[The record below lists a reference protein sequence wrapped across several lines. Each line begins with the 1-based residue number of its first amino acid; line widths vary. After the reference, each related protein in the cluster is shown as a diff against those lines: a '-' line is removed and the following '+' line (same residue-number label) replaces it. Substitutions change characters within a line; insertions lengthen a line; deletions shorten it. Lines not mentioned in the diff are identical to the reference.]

1 MVWLIGTVM
10 LLLLVLLIS
19 NRWPANLI
27 FFGATMIFFFAGLL
41 STQDLLRAFT
51 NETLLGLILL
61 LLVSNVVEKTYFLPW
76 LSQNLL
82 NGKNI
87 QSFLAKLAAF
97 SMLFSSHLNN
107 TAVVAT
113 LMGTVKVNRNFA
125 ASKLLIPLSYAAI
138 IGGTLTLV
146 GTSTNLI
153 VSSFALDAGL
163 PPIAFY
169 DFAYVGLPISLL
181 GFFYL
186 ILVVPRLL
194 PDRGVNNSSRDGK
207 YFLEASIS
215 PDSRLIGRSVTA
227 NGLRNLDNLYLAE
240 IVRGDRL
247 ISPVMP
253 EEILQPNDGL
263 IFTGDVSQISELR
276 KFNGLRIL
284 DHIDAIA
291 RSTLQEVIIKH
302 DAPVIGRRVK
312 DLNFRTRFD
321 AVVVGVRRGENKLP
335 GKIGPM
341 ILQPGDNLILAVG
354 KEFQKHDNLRQNFIF
369 IKPIESDEY
378 LNYRESWLTLGIF
391 LSGLGLT
398 ALGIISLFKSML
410 GALLIYLI
418 LGYLPRKNIRKHA
431 NLGLLIMI
439 GSSLAIARVLQ
450 DYGLAQALAQG
461 IVQVFGDQAP
471 LGALVGIYLATLVLT
486 ELVTNNAAAAIIFPI
501 ALSTAQQLEVSPMSF
516 VMVVAYA
523 ASASFLTPIGYQTN
537 TMVYSL
543 GQYQFKDYFRSGLG
557 LTILYAVLV
566 ISLVP
571 KFFPF

>member
-1 MVWLIGTVM
+1 
-10 LLLLVLLIS
+10 
-19 NRWPANLI
+19 
-27 FFGATMIFFFAGLL
+27 LL
-41 STQDLLRAFT
+41 S
-51 NETLLGLILL
+51 
-61 LLVSNVVEKTYFLPW
+61 
-76 LSQNLL
+76 
-82 NGKNI
+82 
-87 QSFLAKLAAF
+87 
-97 SMLFSSHLNN
+97 
-107 TAVVAT
+107 
-113 LMGTVKVNRNFA
+113 FA
-125 ASKLLIPLSYAAI
+125 
-138 IGGTLTLV
+138 
-146 GTSTNLI
+146 
-153 VSSFALDAGL
+153 
-163 PPIAFY
+163 
-169 DFAYVGLPISLL
+169 
-181 GFFYL
+181 YL
-186 ILVVPRLL
+186 ILVVPKLL
-194 PDRGVNNSSRDGK
+194 PDRGLDNSSRNGK

-227 NGLRNLDNLYLAE
+227 NGLRNLDSLYLAE

-276 KFNGLRIL
+276 KFDGLRIL

-291 RSTLQEVIIKH
+291 RSTLQEVVIKH

-354 KEFQKHDNLRQNFIF
+354 KEFEKHDNLRQNFIF
-369 IKPIESDEY
+369 IQPIESDEY
-378 LNYRESWLTLGIF
+378 LNYRESWLALGIF

-398 ALGIISLFKSML
+398 ALGITSLFKAML

-418 LGYLPRKNIRKHA
+418 LGYLPRKSIRKNI

-450 DYGLAQALAQG
+450 NYGLAQTLAQG
-461 IVQVFGDQAP
+461 IIHVFGDHAAW
-471 LGALVGIYLATLVLT
+471 GALTGIYLATLVLT

-501 ALSTAQQLEVSPMSF
+501 ALSTAQQLEVSPMPF

-543 GQYQFKDYFRSGLG
+543 GQYQFKDFFRSGLG
-557 LTILYAVLV
+557 LTLLYAVLV

-571 KFFPF
+571 RFFPF

>member
-1 MVWLIGTVM
+1 M